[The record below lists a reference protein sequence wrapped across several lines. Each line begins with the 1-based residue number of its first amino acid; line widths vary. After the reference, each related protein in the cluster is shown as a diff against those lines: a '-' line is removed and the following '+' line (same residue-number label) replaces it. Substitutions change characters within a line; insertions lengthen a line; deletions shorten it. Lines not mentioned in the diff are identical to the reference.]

1 MCPVPSV
8 PQKSKRM
15 KTNNA
20 EAVGDDEESMVSSG
34 VAEVRREKKKEKL
47 VLKKPPEKKIKSE
60 NEYKQWYKSYVI
72 KVTTAPT
79 VAAPRVLS
87 VPWTAPNAER
97 LADALLLSRPQEP
110 SGKEH
115 ITANLNEF
123 CKQHGLVAEKMDQV
137 ASGQQQAHKK
147 WRVNVLSDGSSDES
161 DSD

>member
-1 MCPVPSV
+1 VCPVPSV

-79 VAAPRVLS
+79 VAC
-87 VPWTAPNAER
+87 T
-97 LADALLLSRPQEP
+97 
-110 SGKEH
+110 
-115 ITANLNEF
+115 
-123 CKQHGLVAEKMDQV
+123 
-137 ASGQQQAHKK
+137 
-147 WRVNVLSDGSSDES
+147 SSTVSAVDCP
-161 DSD
+161 